1 MATSLAAQESSDSAL
16 PVDSPTVE
24 RVRRLLPQPL
34 RAGVRSARE
43 LDREIRQAEREAPLA
58 TAVPALDR
66 LLAGGLP
73 RGHLVEIVGA
83 RSSGRFSMAL
93 AALAAATRVGEAAAL
108 VDLGDA
114 LDPQLAVVIE
124 VDLERL
130 LWLRPET
137 LKQALAGAE
146 MLIGSGFP
154 LVVLDLGQPPVRGG
168 RGTAAAWL
176 RLARAA
182 RAHDTALLVGSP
194 YRVSGTAAS
203 VVLEARRVRTV
214 WQGGGGQSSHAPS
227 SYPARWKAPGPW
239 PAVLSEAPAGP
250 YPVLPDAPGPCPA
263 LAARGWLL
271 GGTALRIAA
280 EKHRGCFPAG
290 VAEMG
295 LHVASLPLPAP
306 AAPPAPMG
314 LQAPAA
320 GSLATPAGPY
330 PTSLDTLAGPY
341 PISLDTPGPYPVS
354 LDTPGPYPAVG
365 GGRQRRAAAGRG

>member
-1 MATSLAAQESSDSAL
+1 MATSLAAQESSDPAL

-24 RVRRLLPQPL
+24 RVRGLLPQPL

-93 AALAAATRVGEAAAL
+93 AALATATRVGEAAAL

-114 LDPQLAVVIE
+114 LDPQLAVVME

-168 RGTAAAWL
+168 RGAAAAWL

-182 RAHDTALLVGSP
+182 RAHDAALLVGSP

-203 VVLEARRVRTV
+203 VVLEARRERTV

-227 SYPARWKAPGPW
+227 SYPARRKTPGPW

-250 YPVLPDAPGPCPA
+250 YPVLSDAPAGPCPVLSDAPADPCPVLSDAPGPCPA

-271 GGTALRIAA
+271 GGIALRIAA

-290 VAEMG
+290 VAEVG

-330 PTSLDTLAGPY
+330 PA
-341 PISLDTPGPYPVS
+341 S

-365 GGRQRRAAAGRG
+365 GRRRAAAGRG